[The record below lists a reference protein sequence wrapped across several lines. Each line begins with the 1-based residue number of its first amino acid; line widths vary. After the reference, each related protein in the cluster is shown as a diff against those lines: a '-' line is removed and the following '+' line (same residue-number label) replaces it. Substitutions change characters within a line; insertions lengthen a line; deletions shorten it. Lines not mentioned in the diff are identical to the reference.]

1 MRCCLWSTFAFI
13 SCVGLVACQD
23 DVVADEP
30 FCPEAERDVD
40 VHFPY
45 HTGSQLESDSCE
57 LEAFGLHGDSTVL
70 WVIACGWWLELTG
83 GSPPAMDLEVGDIV
97 EVTTSVDEVQG
108 CVENGWVTIADA
120 QGRMQFAALA
130 VASDADPLELADLGM
145 LELTETSIPG
155 CRSALRLRALG
166 DEATVASGTSTEVE
180 LGGVKL
186 LVQLGLFRD
195 VQGSC
200 GSERYGVAL
209 FRVAD

>member
-1 MRCCLWSTFAFI
+1 METFAFI
-13 SCVGLVACQD
+13 SSVGLVACQD

-30 FCPEAERDVD
+30 FCPEADRYVD

-70 WVIACGWWLELTG
+70 WVIACGWWLEVTG
-83 GSPPAMDLEVGDIV
+83 ASLPAMDLEVGDTI
-97 EVTTSVDEVQG
+97 EIATNVDEVQG
-108 CVENGWVTIADA
+108 CAENGWLTIADA

-130 VASDADPLELADLGM
+130 VTLHAAPLELADLGM
-145 LELTETSIPG
+145 LELTDTSIEG

-180 LGGVKL
+180 LGGVRL
-186 LVQLGLFRD
+186 LVQLGLFGD

-200 GSERYGVAL
+200 GSELYGVVL